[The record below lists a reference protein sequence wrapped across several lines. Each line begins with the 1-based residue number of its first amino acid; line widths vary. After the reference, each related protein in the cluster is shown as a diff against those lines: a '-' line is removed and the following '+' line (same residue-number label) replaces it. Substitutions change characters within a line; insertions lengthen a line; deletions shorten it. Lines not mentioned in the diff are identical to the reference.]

1 MSDNQNLSSG
11 SPIPSSPWLK
21 HIRQDV
27 QSMHAYAIQ
36 DSTGM
41 VKLDAMENPFS
52 LPPELQAELGQRL
65 GALALNRYP
74 DGRVNDLRTALAQ
87 YVGMPAGHDRRLVVP
102 HRLALP
108 HQGRQMRR
116 QHRRRDRAA
125 VGVDEELKGG
135 HGEILCICT
144 VS

>member
-41 VKLDAMENPFS
+41 VKLDAMENPFTLS
-52 LPPELQAELGQRL
+52 PELQKQLGERL
-65 GALALNRYP
+65 GALALNR
-74 DGRVNDLRTALAQ
+74 
-87 YVGMPAGHDRRLVVP
+87 
-102 HRLALP
+102 
-108 HQGRQMRR
+108 
-116 QHRRRDRAA
+116 
-125 VGVDEELKGG
+125 
-135 HGEILCICT
+135 
-144 VS
+144 